1 MSVHFNVNYC
11 HFTDTKSG
19 FFFQNYG
26 LMLTI
31 FDVKLVDTLQ
41 CITPVWMDTHLKVAK
56 GSSGV
61 AEPRCRSVTVKV
73 VSVVEYVTTSEQ
85 EEWS

>member
-1 MSVHFNVNYC
+1 MSVHFNGNYR
-11 HFTDTKSG
+11 HFTDTTSVI
-19 FFFQNYG
+19 FQNYG